1 MPTIYQ
7 TRDGDVLDAICA
19 LHYGTENLSYS
30 VTQVLEANQ
39 GLADYGAVYG
49 AVYSSGLLITLP
61 DLVLPVEDSPFSLW
75 D

>member
-39 GLADYGAVYG
+39 GLAASGAVYP
-49 AVYSSGLLITLP
+49 SGLLITLP
-61 DLVLPVEDSPFSLW
+61 DLALPVEDSPFSLW

>member
-39 GLADYGAVYG
+39 GLADYGAVY
-49 AVYSSGLLITLP
+49 SSGLLITLP

>member
-19 LHYGTENLSYS
+19 VHYGTENLSDS

-39 GLADYGAVYG
+39 GLADQGAM
-49 AVYSSGLLITLP
+49 YSSGLYITLP
-61 DLVLPVEDSPFSLW
+61 DLVTPVAESPFSLW

>member
-19 LHYGTENLSYS
+19 VHYGTENLSGS

-39 GLADYGAVYG
+39 GLADQGAMY
-49 AVYSSGLLITLP
+49 
-61 DLVLPVEDSPFSLW
+61 
-75 D
+75 

>member
-39 GLADYGAVYG
+39 GLADYEAVYP
-49 AVYSSGLLITLP
+49 SGLLITLP
-61 DLVLPVEDSPFSLW
+61 DLALPVEDSPFSLW

>member
-19 LHYGTENLSYS
+19 VHYGTENLSDS

-39 GLADYGAVYG
+39 GLAEQGAVYP
-49 AVYSSGLLITLP
+49 SGLYITLP
-61 DLVLPVEDSPFSLW
+61 DLVMHVAESPFSLW

>member
-30 VTQVLEANQ
+30 VTQVLEVNQ
-39 GLADYGAVYG
+39 GLADYG

>member
-39 GLADYGAVYG
+39 GLADYGAVY
-49 AVYSSGLLITLP
+49 SSGLLITLP
-61 DLVLPVEDSPFSLW
+61 DLVLPVEDSSFSLW

>member
-19 LHYGTENLSYS
+19 VHYGTENLSDS

-39 GLADYGAVYG
+39 GLADKGAMYP
-49 AVYSSGLLITLP
+49 SGLYITLP
-61 DLVLPVEDSPFSLW
+61 DLVTPVAESPFSLW

>member
-19 LHYGTENLSYS
+19 VHYGTENLSDS

-39 GLADYGAVYG
+39 GLADQGTVYP
-49 AVYSSGLLITLP
+49 SGLYITLP
-61 DLVLPVEDSPFSLW
+61 DLVTPVAESPFSLW